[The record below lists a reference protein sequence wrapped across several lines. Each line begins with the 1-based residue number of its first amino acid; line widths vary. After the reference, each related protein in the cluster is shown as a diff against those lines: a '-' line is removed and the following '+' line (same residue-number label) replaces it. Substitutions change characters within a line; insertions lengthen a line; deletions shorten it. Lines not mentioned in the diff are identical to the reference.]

1 MTFLSP
7 FIFQQAT
14 QLAKFH
20 QKLKGKGACGPSQAE
35 GRVCLPLLV
44 VLPLFLEIRRQWVCG
59 GKENS
64 FSLNCHLSEASALA
78 ALSRQHRLHVRLR
91 QVSVTAQHSF
101 NVLSDLH
108 KTD

>member
-7 FIFQQAT
+7 SIFQQAT

-44 VLPLFLEIRRQWVCG
+44 VPPFSLEIRRQKVCG
-59 GKENS
+59 GKQNS
-64 FSLNCHLSEASALA
+64 SSLECHLRESSALA
-78 ALSRQHRLHVRLR
+78 AVARQHRLHIRLR
-91 QVSVTAQHSF
+91 QFCVPALHSF
-101 NVLSDLH
+101 CVLSDLY

>member
-7 FIFQQAT
+7 SIFQQAT

-44 VLPLFLEIRRQWVCG
+44 VPPFSLEIR
-59 GKENS
+59 GKQTS
-64 FSLNCHLSEASALA
+64 SSLECHLCESSALA
-78 ALSRQHRLHVRLR
+78 AVARQHRLHIRLR
-91 QVSVTAQHSF
+91 QFCVPALHSF
-101 NVLSDLH
+101 CVLSDLY